1 MHYSSDPAAS
11 DFGGAEVCRGF
22 NTGAVVRRRRAIV
35 RAGRECGI
43 KRGFDGIKLGGLGQ
57 GCEAMQAAPEL

>member
-1 MHYSSDPAAS
+1 MHHSSDPAAS
-11 DFGGAEVCRGF
+11 DLGGAEVRGVF
-22 NTGAVVRRRRAIV
+22 DRGEPREV

-43 KRGFDGIKLGGLGQ
+43 KRGFDGIKLGGLGR